1 MVTEQQVLRFREH
14 IVPDLERQ
22 VCELS
27 ERLSNLRQANADELS
42 AMHERTDRAELLVA
56 ETAESLSAAKKRIA
70 LLDDMRRQAEEKAA
84 EAEQKAQMRA
94 TEANTLIA
102 QLRQAEE
109 DGTARLN
116 GVKAMLETKST
127 ELQMALSTM
136 CQMQQTHQAEV
147 RQPCASCSVPQ
158 QSRSLLGDRRRAGG
172 RSAACV
178 RSTVVMVAYTKAHFT
193 FGPSAALRFAFAA
206 RPRRCRLDGC
216 ATSGMKSKSG
226 ARTRRSGSTTPTA
239 SSMERERV
247 YTRRAEPN
255 AASKR
260 ICRWP
265 ARL

>member
-1 MVTEQQVLRFREH
+1 MHKAHVQSDGERQVHEMHIQFSQMKVRAHRMASTAWLGDLSCRRDLPNVADAYVRQAEAMVTEQQVLRFREH

-22 VCELS
+22 VCDLS

-147 RQPCASCSVPQ
+147 RQPCASCPVPPQ
-158 QSRSLLGDRRRAGG
+158 WHSLLGGRRSAGCH
-172 RSAACV
+172 SAACV
-178 RSTVVMVAYTKAHFT
+178 RSIR
-193 FGPSAALRFAFAA
+193 GGC
-206 RPRRCRLDGC
+206 RC
-216 ATSGMKSKSG
+216 
-226 ARTRRSGSTTPTA
+226 
-239 SSMERERV
+239 
-247 YTRRAEPN
+247 
-255 AASKR
+255 
-260 ICRWP
+260 IH
-265 ARL
+265 